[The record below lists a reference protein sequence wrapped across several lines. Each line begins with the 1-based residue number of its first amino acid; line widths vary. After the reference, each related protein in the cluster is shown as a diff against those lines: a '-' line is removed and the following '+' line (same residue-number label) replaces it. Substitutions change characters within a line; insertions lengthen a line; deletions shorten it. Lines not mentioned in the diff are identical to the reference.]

1 MVINMIFNDAPAG
14 WQDLETLVCQI
25 LTECGCEAQRN
36 KHIDLPRG
44 GGANIDVYAV
54 DGTREPR
61 LLILCECKHW
71 NSRVPQTVVHAFRT
85 VVHESGAHVGY
96 IVSSAGF
103 QQGAIESAEGT
114 NIHLVTWEQFQAA
127 FYERWFDA
135 MESKLEIVGSEVAE
149 LSDYFHP
156 RTTSVLHAI
165 PERVDEL
172 QALHR
177 RFSAYNFVSI
187 GSFMRQRVQFPLTR
201 SDPRPGAPD
210 GATIAFPDARSYFD
224 TLLACAEP
232 AIDAYE
238 QFIAKCQ
245 AQDAKDGRK
254 PD

>member
-1 MVINMIFNDAPAG
+1 MIFNEAPAG
-14 WQDLETLVCQI
+14 WQDLETRVCQI
-25 LTECGCEAQRN
+25 LTECGCDAERN
-36 KHIDLPRG
+36 KHIDLPKG
-44 GGANIDVYAV
+44 GVDIDVYAA
-54 DGTREPR
+54 DSTREPR

-71 NSRVPQTVVHAFRT
+71 NSRVPQTVIHAFRT

-114 NIHLVTWEQFQAA
+114 NVHLVTWEQFQQA

-135 MESKLEIVGSEVAE
+135 MESKLKIVGSEVAE

-172 QALHR
+172 QRLHR

-187 GSFMRQRVQFPLTR
+187 GSFTGRRVQFPLTLT
-201 SDPRPGAPD
+201 DPRPGAQD
-210 GATIAFPDARSYFD
+210 GATITFPDARTYFD
-224 TLLACAEP
+224 TLLACVQP
-232 AIDAYE
+232 AIAAFE
-238 QFIAKCQ
+238 QFIAKY
-245 AQDAKDGRK
+245 QDEDSRVNRRRE
-254 PD
+254 